1 MTTSTATKTQT
12 EYRIVLRDNDNCVI
26 TAGVFLNEADADKY
40 AQNAG
45 VGEGYKVEKF
55 IETNTVDEIDWLDI
69 RNEKYADDAKYDD
82 YEYENE
88 D

>member
-1 MTTSTATKTQT
+1 MATKTQT
-12 EYRIVLRDNDNCVI
+12 EYRITIHDNDGILLN
-26 TAGVFLNEADADKY
+26 AGVFLNEADADKF
-40 AQNAG
+40 ALNAG
-45 VGEGYKVEKF
+45 VGEGYTVAKF

-82 YEYENE
+82 YEYEDLE